1 MQLYIC
7 EQFRNMKIYISEV
20 LGIHVYKY
28 AGKFEKKCTSKE
40 RQSLSYSGLFDH

>member
-28 AGKFEKKCTSKE
+28 AGKLWEKV
-40 RQSLSYSGLFDH
+40 HI